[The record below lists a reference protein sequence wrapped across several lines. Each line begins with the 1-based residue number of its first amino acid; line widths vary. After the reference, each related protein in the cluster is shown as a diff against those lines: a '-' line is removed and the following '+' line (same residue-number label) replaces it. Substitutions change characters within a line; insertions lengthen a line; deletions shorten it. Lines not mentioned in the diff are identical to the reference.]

1 MKVCRGTPNL
11 VKIEQK
17 ISEIFHVKDFGHFPC
32 KPEYFH
38 TNLILENFL
47 CESLSRGSEFG

>member
-47 CESLSRGSEFG
+47 YESLSRGSEFG